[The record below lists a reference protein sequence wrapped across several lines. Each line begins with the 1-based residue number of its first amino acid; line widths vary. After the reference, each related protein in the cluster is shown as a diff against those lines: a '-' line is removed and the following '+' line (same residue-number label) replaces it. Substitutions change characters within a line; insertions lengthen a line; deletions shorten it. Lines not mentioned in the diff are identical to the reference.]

1 MVITMMIRITI
12 ILKMII
18 EKLSNTEKLGM
29 LFLLVFEEKM
39 KLMTNEVKAI

>member
-12 ILKMII
+12 MVKMII
-18 EKLSNTEKLGM
+18 EKLSNREKLGM

>member
-18 EKLSNTEKLGM
+18 EKLSNKEKLGM

-39 KLMTNEVKAI
+39 KLKTNKVKAI

>member
-1 MVITMMIRITI
+1 MVITMMISITI

-18 EKLSNTEKLGM
+18 EKLSNKEKLGM

-39 KLMTNEVKAI
+39 KLKTNKVKAI

>member
-12 ILKMII
+12 MVKMII
-18 EKLSNTEKLGM
+18 EKLSNREKLGM

-39 KLMTNEVKAI
+39 KLKTNKVKAI

>member
-12 ILKMII
+12 MVKMII
-18 EKLSNTEKLGM
+18 EKLSNREKLGM

-39 KLMTNEVKAI
+39 KLITNEVKAI

>member
-12 ILKMII
+12 MVKMII
-18 EKLSNTEKLGM
+18 EKLSNREKLGM

-39 KLMTNEVKAI
+39 KLKTNEVKVI

>member
-12 ILKMII
+12 MVKMII
-18 EKLSNTEKLGM
+18 EKLSNREKLGM

-39 KLMTNEVKAI
+39 TLMTNEVKAI

>member
-18 EKLSNTEKLGM
+18 EKLSNKEKLGM

-39 KLMTNEVKAI
+39 KLKTNEVKAI

>member
-12 ILKMII
+12 ILKMIT
-18 EKLSNTEKLGM
+18 EKLSNKEKLGM

-39 KLMTNEVKAI
+39 KLKTNEVKAI

>member
-12 ILKMII
+12 TVKMII
-18 EKLSNTEKLGM
+18 EKLSNREKLGM